1 IQTAE
6 KRFANIIRDK
16 EELLAYDR
24 YLIAECDRISEL
36 NEGIR
41 QRDRY
46 VLDLIDQGLTTEQIK
61 QRLTQKVSD

>member
-41 QRDRY
+41 QCY
-46 VLDLIDQGLTTEQIK
+46 KYFMELLDQGLTVEEIK
-61 QRLTQKVSD
+61 LRLKQEI